1 MTFEQ
6 AGPVKLEKGDV
17 VVVGTDGIW
26 EAENENEEM
35 FGKERLIEVI
45 KKNNEKNSEE
55 ICEAVV
61 VAVTDFCQPLTQDDD
76 ITIVIMKSI

>member
-1 MTFEQ
+1 
-6 AGPVKLEKGDV
+6 LEKGDV

-45 KKNNEKNSEE
+45 RNNNEKNAEE

-61 VAVTDFCQPLTQDDD
+61 AAVTDFYHPLTQDDD